1 MDVIRTIAAAFFLVV
16 TGSALAEERSNTGS
30 LKFAVVSKEQ
40 ATVKP
45 NNVFGLNETL
55 MLSITQNDKA
65 IAGLH
70 PKAWLSLRRSEQV
83 ATETSCEAK
92 VRSFTSGQLATRADV
107 DLNSYFLLTL
117 NQDKTVA
124 FINPQVAWSSSKLE
138 GIVPLPEQGL
148 DWVLTKD
155 GKWLYVTMPDAAA
168 VALIDTT
175 THSLLTTIATGQ
187 GSKPTRIA
195 LAPNEQSIW
204 VGLDGSSTVAV
215 IERGNKSKVN
225 FVSVGDGLHHISFT
239 PDSRLAAVTNTAA
252 NTVSIVDVATLKK
265 LGDIN
270 VGNTPLKAVWVDKAE
285 RFYVAALNDSNISV
299 VDPVKRV
306 IDGRIEIG
314 RGVVDV
320 AADPQGRYVWA
331 VNQLESKALVIDS
344 ATNAKVAFAKLT
356 AEPDQIAFTA
366 DYAYFR
372 GLGSEKFALVNR
384 TQLEKMPAQSGKN
397 KQLAELSVTQIQA
410 GEKPPSALPE
420 AVGVAAMIASVPEK
434 NGVMVASAPGKTV
447 YYYVEGMMVP
457 MGTLDNYRRV
467 PRALMI
473 LNRSLRE
480 TTPGVFEAPVSVE
493 QPGNYD
499 VAVMLDQPRMIHCFT
514 AKFEGEAQQAKQNE
528 RAKIKLALLPLKS
541 PALANAQT
549 VISIKLLDAA
559 SDKPITGVQDARLL
573 AFEPPGLWQK
583 REWLQEIGNGIYQAS
598 VSFPHTGNFSML
610 VEANSRGFEFTDQ
623 VIQVVKVQ

>member
-1 MDVIRTIAAAFFLVV
+1 
-16 TGSALAEERSNTGS
+16 
-30 LKFAVVSKEQ
+30 
-40 ATVKP
+40 
-45 NNVFGLNETL
+45 
-55 MLSITQNDKA
+55 
-65 IAGLH
+65 
-70 PKAWLSLRRSEQV
+70 
-83 ATETSCEAK
+83 
-92 VRSFTSGQLATRADV
+92 
-107 DLNSYFLLTL
+107 
-117 NQDKTVA
+117 
-124 FINPQVAWSSSKLE
+124 LE

-175 THSLLTTIATGQ
+175 THSLVTTIATGQ
-187 GSKPTRIA
+187 GSKPTRIV
-195 LAPNEQSIW
+195 LTPNEQSIW

-215 IERGNKSKVN
+215 IERGDKPKVN
-225 FVSVGDGLHHISFT
+225 FVNVGDGLHHISFT
-239 PDSRLAAVTNTAA
+239 PDSRLALVTNTAA

-265 LGDIN
+265 QGDIN
-270 VGNTPLKAVWVDKAE
+270 VGKTPLKAVWVDKAE
-285 RFYVAALNDSNISV
+285 RFYVAAVNDSIISV

-306 IDGRIEIG
+306 VDGKVEIG

-320 AADPQGRYVWA
+320 AADPQGRFVWA
-331 VNQLESKALVIDS
+331 VNQLDSKALIIDS

-384 TQLEKMPAQSGKN
+384 KQLEKLPAQPGKN

-434 NGVMVASAPGKTV
+434 NGVMVANAPGKTV

-457 MGTLDNYRRV
+457 MGTLDNYRRI

-499 VAVMLDQPRMIHCFT
+499 VAVMLDQPRMIHCFA
-514 AKFEGEAQQAKQNE
+514 AKFEGETKQVKQNE
-528 RAKIKLALLPLKS
+528 RAKIKLALLPLKT
-541 PALANAQT
+541 PVLANTQT
-549 VISIKLLDAA
+549 VISFKLVDAA
-559 SDKPITGVQDARLL
+559 SDKPITGIQDARLL

-583 REWLQEIGNGIYQAS
+583 REWLQEMGDGIYQAS
-598 VSFPHTGNFSML
+598 VSFPHAGSFSVL
-610 VEANSRGFEFTDQ
+610 VEVVSKGFEFTDQ
-623 VIQVVKVQ
+623 AIQVVKVQ

>member
-1 MDVIRTIAAAFFLVV
+1 MDVIRTIAATLLLIV
-16 TGSALAEERSNTGS
+16 TVSLFAEEKSDSGN
-30 LKFAVVSKEQ
+30 LKFSVVSKGGFK
-40 ATVKP
+40 AKP
-45 NNVFGLNETL
+45 NNVLGLNETL

-65 IAGLH
+65 IAELH

-124 FINPQVAWSSSKLE
+124 FINPQVSWSSSKLE

-148 DWVLTKD
+148 DWALTKD

-168 VALIDTT
+168 VALIDTAK
-175 THSLLTTIATGQ
+175 HSLVTTIATGP

-204 VGLDGSSTVAV
+204 IGLDDSSTVAV
-215 IERGNKSKVN
+215 IERSDKPKVN
-225 FVSVGDGLHHISFT
+225 FVSVGEGLHHISFT
-239 PDSRLAAVTNTAA
+239 PDSRLAVVTNTAA
-252 NTVSIVDVATLKK
+252 NTVSIVDIATLKK
-265 LGDIN
+265 RGDIN
-270 VGNTPLKAVWVDKAE
+270 VGSTPLKAVWVDKAE
-285 RFYVAALNDSNISV
+285 RFYVAALNDSIISV
-299 VDPVKRV
+299 VDPVEQAV
-306 IDGRIEIG
+306 DDHIEIG

-320 AADPQGRYVWA
+320 AADPQGRYVWT

-384 TQLEKMPAQSGKN
+384 KQLEKMPAQSGKN

-420 AVGVAAMIASVPEK
+420 AVGVAAMIASVPEQ

-457 MGTLDNYRRV
+457 MGTLDNYRRI

-480 TTPGVFEAPVSVE
+480 TTPGVFEAPINVE

-514 AKFEGEAQQAKQNE
+514 AKFEGAAKQAKQNE
-528 RAKIKLALLPLKS
+528 RAKIKLALLPFKT
-541 PALANAQT
+541 PAFANAQT
-549 VISIKLLDAA
+549 VISFKLLDAV

-583 REWLQEIGNGIYQAS
+583 REWLQEIGDGIYQTN
-598 VSFPHTGNFSML
+598 VSFPHAGNFSVL
-610 VEANSRGFEFTDQ
+610 VEAISKGFEFTDQ
-623 VIQVVKVQ
+623 SIQVVKVQ